1 MSRLALG
8 QRPWVAF
15 DATNRQHRRYYAD
28 YVRTGTW
35 GRCPVRFV
43 VPDDFGDLITMI
55 QRALI
60 VYYIDKEFKVAPG
73 TVERG

>member
-1 MSRLALG
+1 MSKLALG
-8 QRPWVAF
+8 QRPFVAF
-15 DATNRQHRRYYAD
+15 DADNKRHRQYYAEF
-28 YVRTGTW
+28 VRTGTW

-60 VYYIDKEFKVAPG
+60 VYYIHKEFAVAPG
-73 TVERG
+73 MAERG